1 MGSYIFMNIISGC
14 ARNLTLA
21 DLPDSEV
28 RPTAIR
34 ARKALFDSI
43 GSFEGKGIL
52 DICSGSGALALEAA
66 SRGAKWAAMVEKD
79 PIHVECIKENCRRV
93 AAAGCESSLLILNFD
108 AVNFSRYMF
117 QLPEK
122 AAVIFGDPPYKISAE
137 IFHSLLNDKS
147 FTDFNADAL
156 LIWEIPATPGAMG
169 GFINVNHLK
178 NMRFRRFGSTVF
190 LLGEIE

>member
-1 MGSYIFMNIISGC
+1 MNIIAGC
-14 ARNLTLA
+14 ARNLKLA

-43 GSFEGKGIL
+43 GSFTDKGVL
-52 DICSGSGALALEAA
+52 DLCSGSGALALEAA

-79 PIHVECIKENCRRV
+79 PLHVECIKENCRRIT
-93 AAAGCESSLLILNFD
+93 AAGSNSNLLILNFD
-108 AVNFSRYMF
+108 AVNFSRYMT

-122 AAVIFGDPPYKISAE
+122 PSVIFGDPPYKISAE
-137 IFHSLLNDKS
+137 IFHSLLNNNT
-147 FTDFNADAL
+147 FTDFNANAEI
-156 LIWEIPATPGAMG
+156 IWEIPDPPGAMG
-169 GFINVNHLK
+169 EFIEAKHLK
-178 NMRFRRFGSTVF
+178 NMQFRRFGSTVF